1 MATDL
6 SSLSP
11 RRSAR
16 LLRLGLYATSQQPPR
31 HLTAPRE
38 RARTGALGGKP
49 FLFSERDARRADLAQ
64 MPTRPNSFMRRSA
77 RLGSQSGSQ
86 SGFRPVFCLGSRWSF
101 PMLASSF
108 HLADGGPRQSRSA
121 RPRADRPGGRS
132 CARARAEFGQPRS
145 AVLPLG
151 QTLIRDPAI
160 DGASMR
166 PPERTQLFT
175 AACFFVSSAPE
186 GRFLVQAGMAPTV
199 IEIAARQKLSLQ
211 NRESRL
217 ARRRSK
223 TAA

>member
-49 FLFSERDARRADLAQ
+49 FLFSERDARWADLAQ

-86 SGFRPVFCLGSRWSF
+86 SGFRSVFRSVFCFGVSLELSYACVQLPSCRRRTKTIAVGPPAGGPPRRPLMRSGPSRIWPAAQRCFTPWTDPDPGSRHRRRINAAAREDRAFHGGLLFRLVRAGRAVLGSGW
-101 PMLASSF
+101 
-108 HLADGGPRQSRSA
+108 
-121 RPRADRPGGRS
+121 
-132 CARARAEFGQPRS
+132 
-145 AVLPLG
+145 
-151 QTLIRDPAI
+151 
-160 DGASMR
+160 DGADSH
-166 PPERTQLFT
+166 
-175 AACFFVSSAPE
+175 
-186 GRFLVQAGMAPTV
+186 
-199 IEIAARQKLSLQ
+199 
-211 NRESRL
+211 
-217 ARRRSK
+217 
-223 TAA
+223 